1 MGFPWLLIQLSY
13 KTTFLNKVVL
23 NVISVVSLIKQ
34 KKKRDFFFLT
44 GTGNKKDVSVIEQIC
59 LSHFCFMS
67 KYIPLIWKG
76 TKWAVQLGCFAHLFN
91 QHVAEL
97 TWVTHQAMQLY
108 TCIKQSIS
116 VSDLPCCLILNC
128 LELLL
133 LITFI
138 NTIAN

>member
-13 KTTFLNKVVL
+13 KTTFLNKVAL

-34 KKKRDFFFLT
+34 KKKRDFFLT

-59 LSHFCFMS
+59 LLHLCFMS

-138 NTIAN
+138 NTIVD